1 MLEPFRWLRLKPF
14 GISGAALFDWRS
26 HTSVVSEWSLNASG
40 NVIASSRRDILTQS
54 QPRGDHNIGKVAF
67 NPNLSPGDPDYGNMY
82 ISFGDGGNYRSP
94 SAGGSDTTLSP
105 NGQDTTNFLGA
116 MLRIDSLQGGSDP
129 YTVPADNPFG
139 GQAGILDE
147 IWAYGLRNLHQFS
160 WDRGGNGDMLI
171 ADIGQRNIEEVNI
184 GVQGANYGWSVREG
198 TFDMTGKAPDNPI
211 AADVLPANHPSD
223 SYTYPVTQYDHD
235 ADNTGQNNAAI
246 AGGFVYR
253 GTQVAELRGKYIFGN
268 FGTFGR
274 FGKPDDFQDIYAVDV
289 DQLQLRD
296 DFSDLASLSDVFLA
310 PLQKLSLVDSSG
322 DPIQLLDLVRQ
333 KSGNNSQ
340 TRADMRFGI
349 DAEGEIYVTSKKDG
363 TIRCF
368 IGTPLPDYDFDG
380 DIDGADFLDWQ
391 HTDGSPDGLS
401 DWQNQYGSGSP
412 GGQDGTVVPEP
423 KSVALLLAALAIHAR
438 TLGRSE
444 RVSPGKPK

>member
-1 MLEPFRWLRLKPF
+1 
-14 GISGAALFDWRS
+14 
-26 HTSVVSEWSLNASG
+26 
-40 NVIASSRRDILTQS
+40 
-54 QPRGDHNIGKVAF
+54 
-67 NPNLSPGDPDYGNMY
+67 MY

-94 SAGGSDTTLSP
+94 SDTTLSP
-105 NGQDTTNFLGA
+105 NGQDTTNFLGS
-116 MLRIDSLQGGSDP
+116 MLRIDPLQSETDP
-129 YTVPADNPFG
+129 YTVPADNPFV

-147 IWAYGLRNLHQFS
+147 IWAYGLRNPHQFS

-171 ADIGQRNIEEVNI
+171 ADIGQSNIEEVNL
-184 GVQGANYGWSVREG
+184 GVEGANYGWSLREG

-223 SYTYPVTQYDHD
+223 PYTYPVAQYDHD

-268 FGTFGR
+268 FGTFGN
-274 FGKPDDFQDIYAVDV
+274 FGKPDDFQDIYVVDV

-296 DFSDLASLSDVFLA
+296 DFTDLASLSDGFLA
-310 PLQKLSLVDSSG
+310 PVQKLSLVDDSG

-333 KSGNNSQ
+333 KSGNNGQ
-340 TRADMRFGI
+340 NRTDMRFGI

-363 TIRCF
+363 TIRRF
-368 IGTPLPDYDFDG
+368 VGTPLPDYDFDG

-391 HTDGSPDGLS
+391 RTDGSPDGLS
-401 DWQNQYGSGSP
+401 DWQNQYGSVSP
-412 GGQDGTVVPEP
+412 GGLDGAAVPEP
-423 KSVALLLAALAIHAR
+423 NSVALLLAALAIGGGC
-438 TLGRSE
+438 LRS
-444 RVSPGKPK
+444 RANRYWLDGIRDVTAYSTSLSV